1 MSINAVTIMII
12 ESLLTS
18 FGVETKNYYPGDII
32 FREDELPVC
41 YYQIKKGKI
50 KLNNYTEDG
59 KEFIQNIF
67 SDGQSFGESL
77 LFVDRPYP
85 MNAVAME
92 DSIIFKMP
100 KQSFLNLIKANPDIS
115 LNIYQCLAE
124 RMYYKYIMFYNLSF
138 QNPVSKLK
146 LLMDYL
152 KSYHDDKTPYSF
164 QIPLTRQQLASLTGL
179 CVETV
184 IRTIKQMEKEKIV
197 KIEKRK
203 IHY

>member
-1 MSINAVTIMII
+1 MII
-12 ESLLTS
+12 EQLLIS
-18 FGVETKNYYPGDII
+18 FGAETKNYKAGDVI
-32 FREDELPVC
+32 FREEEFPLY
-41 YYQIKKGKI
+41 YYQIKTGKI

-67 SDGQSFGESL
+67 SDGHSFGESL

-92 DSIIFKMP
+92 ESVIFRMP
-100 KQSFLNLIKANPDIS
+100 RQNFLNLIRDNPEIS

-152 KSYHDDKTPYSF
+152 KSYHEDKAPYSF
-164 QIPLTRQQLASLTGL
+164 QVPLTRQQLASLTGL

-203 IHY
+203 IYY

>member
-1 MSINAVTIMII
+1 MII
-12 ESLLTS
+12 DSLLIS
-18 FGVETKNYYPGDII
+18 FGVETRTYHTGEII
-32 FREDELPVC
+32 FHEEELPSH

-67 SDGQSFGESL
+67 SDGHSFGESL

-85 MNAVAME
+85 MNAVAIE
-92 DSIIFKMP
+92 DSVIYKMP
-100 KQSFLNLIKANPDIS
+100 KQNFLDLIKSNPEIS
-115 LNIYQCLAE
+115 LNIYECLAE
-124 RMYYKYIMFYNLSF
+124 RMYYKYIMLYNLSF
-138 QNPVSKLK
+138 QNPVGKLK

-152 KSYHDDKTPYSF
+152 KSYHEDKTLYSF

-179 CVETV
+179 RVETV
-184 IRTIKQMEKEKIV
+184 IRTIKQMEKDQIV

-203 IHY
+203 IYY

>member
-1 MSINAVTIMII
+1 MII
-12 ESLLTS
+12 DSLLIS
-18 FGVETKNYYPGDII
+18 FGVETRTYHTGEII
-32 FREDELPVC
+32 FHEEELPSH

-67 SDGQSFGESL
+67 SDGHSFGESL

-85 MNAVAME
+85 MNAVAIE
-92 DSIIFKMP
+92 DSVIYKMS
-100 KQSFLNLIKANPDIS
+100 KQNFLDLIKSNPEIS
-115 LNIYQCLAE
+115 LNIYECLAE
-124 RMYYKYIMFYNLSF
+124 RMYYKYIMLYNLSF
-138 QNPVSKLK
+138 QNPVGKLK

-152 KSYHDDKTPYSF
+152 KSYHEDKTLYSF

-179 CVETV
+179 RVETV
-184 IRTIKQMEKEKIV
+184 IRTIKQMEKDQIV

-203 IHY
+203 IYY

>member
-1 MSINAVTIMII
+1 MII
-12 ESLLTS
+12 EQLLIS
-18 FGVETKNYYPGDII
+18 FGAETKNYKAGDII
-32 FREDELPVC
+32 FREEEFPLY
-41 YYQIKKGKI
+41 YYQIKTGKI

-67 SDGQSFGESL
+67 SDGHSFGESL

-92 DSIIFKMP
+92 ESVIFRMP
-100 KQSFLNLIKANPDIS
+100 SQNFLNLIRDNPEIS

-152 KSYHDDKTPYSF
+152 KSYHEDKAPYSF
-164 QIPLTRQQLASLTGL
+164 QVPLTRQQLASLTGL

-197 KIEKRK
+197 KIKKRK
-203 IHY
+203 IYY

>member
-1 MSINAVTIMII
+1 MII
-12 ESLLTS
+12 EQLLIS
-18 FGVETKNYYPGDII
+18 FGAETKNYKAGDII
-32 FREDELPVC
+32 FREEEFPLY
-41 YYQIKKGKI
+41 YYQIKTGKI

-67 SDGQSFGESL
+67 SDRHSFGESL

-92 DSIIFKMP
+92 ESVIFRMP
-100 KQSFLNLIKANPDIS
+100 RQNFLNLIRDNPEIS

-152 KSYHDDKTPYSF
+152 KSYHEDKAPYSF
-164 QIPLTRQQLASLTGL
+164 QVPLTRQQLASLTGL

-203 IHY
+203 IYY

>member
-1 MSINAVTIMII
+1 MII
-12 ESLLTS
+12 DSLLIS
-18 FGVETKNYYPGDII
+18 FGVETRTYHTGEII
-32 FREDELPVC
+32 FHEEELPSH

-67 SDGQSFGESL
+67 SDGHSFGESL

-85 MNAVAME
+85 MNAVAIE
-92 DSIIFKMP
+92 DSVIYKMP
-100 KQSFLNLIKANPDIS
+100 KQNFLDLIKSNPEIS
-115 LNIYQCLAE
+115 LNIYECLAE
-124 RMYYKYIMFYNLSF
+124 RMYYKYIMLYNLSF
-138 QNPVSKLK
+138 QNPVGKLK

-152 KSYHDDKTPYSF
+152 KSYHEDKTLYSF

-179 CVETV
+179 RVETV
-184 IRTIKQMEKEKIV
+184 IRTIKQMEKDQTV

-203 IHY
+203 IYY

>member
-1 MSINAVTIMII
+1 MII
-12 ESLLTS
+12 EQLLIS
-18 FGVETKNYYPGDII
+18 FGAETKNYKAGDII
-32 FREDELPVC
+32 FREEEFPLY
-41 YYQIKKGKI
+41 YYQIKTGKI

-67 SDGQSFGESL
+67 SDGHSFGESL

-85 MNAVAME
+85 MNAVAMDE
-92 DSIIFKMP
+92 SVIFRMP
-100 KQSFLNLIKANPDIS
+100 RQNFLNLIRDNPEIS

-152 KSYHDDKTPYSF
+152 KSYHEDKAPYSF
-164 QIPLTRQQLASLTGL
+164 QVPLTRQQLASLTGL

-203 IHY
+203 IYY